1 MKLLITTIVFICMF
15 SLALAQLPNSG
26 SNTESTRTI
35 ITAEDGLRVSI
46 LERGKAIRSWDK
58 KKDY

>member
-15 SLALAQLPNSG
+15 SLALAQLPNPG